1 MAETSDTS
9 AIDEKKETNKTN
21 KTNKKNTSTNNIVS
35 FVFKVFVLFLIVLA
49 YFGWSGLILYMCKL
63 AQSNILPTNERCFP
77 YTDKK
82 LTQINEIETN
92 IFPTTS
98 EESKTP
104 LSMKMRFPYAG
115 NTKEGKYNEGNQL
128 IDILRKYKNRGDSNF
143 IANYL
148 ISIIEPIISFNYT
161 SFTYVFNMLNGFPEL
176 FVVVFGPIIVGII
189 TGILFA
195 CDWFYSI
202 WLWFVNMSWFFKT
215 NENETG
221 TGKPQWVDVTLISP
235 FNYGSAIG
243 LIILFSILFFLIGI
257 GGLLPVLSFVLVAYC
272 LLSCLSYKSIF
283 NNEKSN
289 AFTILLSVL
298 KYYKNIVMLIF
309 CIFVLSLVFSM
320 FGTYSGVISMAII
333 GLIYSGMLIHS
344 DIFKSK
350 HQENLTPLVSYEKA
364 TKNCIENEP
373 KQDTWFGNGGSFIK
387 QLKKF
392 SKKYSPK

>member
-1 MAETSDTS
+1 MAETGDTS
-9 AIDEKKETNKTN
+9 AIDEKKESKQS
-21 KTNKKNTSTNNIVS
+21 NKKTTTSSNIIN
-35 FVFKVFVLFLIVLA
+35 FALNVFILFLIVLA
-49 YFGWSGLILYMCKL
+49 YFGCSGLILYICKL

-77 YTDKK
+77 YVDQKITKID
-82 LTQINEIETN
+82 EIETN

-104 LSMKMRFPYAG
+104 LSMKMQFPYAG
-115 NTKEGKYNEGNQL
+115 TTKDGRYNEGNQL

-148 ISIIEPIISFNYT
+148 ISIIEQIISFNYT
-161 SFTYVFNMLNGFPEL
+161 SFTYVFNMLNGFPEW

-195 CDWFYSI
+195 CDWVYSV

-221 TGKPQWVDVTLISP
+221 TGKPQWEDVTLISP
-235 FNYGSAIG
+235 FNYGCAIG

-298 KYYKNIVMLIF
+298 KYYKKIVMLVF

-320 FGTYSGVISMAII
+320 FGTYSGIITMMII
-333 GLIYSGMLIHS
+333 GLLYSGMLIHS

-350 HQENLTPLVSYEKA
+350 HQENLTPLVSYEQA
-364 TKNCIENEP
+364 TKTCSEKEIEIPN
-373 KQDTWFGNGGSFIK
+373 WFGNGGSVIK

>member
-9 AIDEKKETNKTN
+9 AIDEKKETNK
-21 KTNKKNTSTNNIVS
+21 KNKKNESTNIGS
-35 FVFKVFVLFLIVLA
+35 FIFKVFVLFLIILA
-49 YFGWSGLILYMCKL
+49 YFGCSGLILYICKL

-77 YTDKK
+77 YVDQKITKID
-82 LTQINEIETN
+82 EIETN

-104 LSMKMRFPYAG
+104 LSMKMQFPYAG
-115 NTKEGKYNEGNQL
+115 NTKEGKYNEGN
-128 IDILRKYKNRGDSNF
+128 RGDSNF

-148 ISIIEPIISFNYT
+148 ISLIEPILSFNYS
-161 SFTYVFNMLNGFPEL
+161 SFTYIFNMLNGFPEW
-176 FVVVFGPIIVGII
+176 VVIVFGPIIVGII

-195 CDWFYSI
+195 CDWVYSV

-221 TGKPQWVDVTLISP
+221 TGKPQWEDVTLISP
-235 FNYGSAIG
+235 FNYGCAIG

-298 KYYKNIVMLIF
+298 K
-309 CIFVLSLVFSM
+309 
-320 FGTYSGVISMAII
+320 
-333 GLIYSGMLIHS
+333 
-344 DIFKSK
+344 
-350 HQENLTPLVSYEKA
+350 
-364 TKNCIENEP
+364 
-373 KQDTWFGNGGSFIK
+373 
-387 QLKKF
+387 LK
-392 SKKYSPK
+392 